1 MASPTIQTLTS
12 FSGADLVATFANKV
26 IGELQQISW
35 AVQRD
40 KAPVFTCGSPDA
52 RSFSRGKRGL
62 AGSMV
67 FAVFDHDAL
76 VSALQSVWQDIAPAA
91 MFTAAA
97 NNKLANSEDFS
108 NALDMIKWN
117 ATVSNVQNGLTSSEV
132 PVRVNGIGGIETEGI
147 EEYYQNN
154 NGDRSGYGFSYG
166 STYAG
171 DYTNAI
177 DALVAKGSDNSP
189 ILDNRD
195 GMPVDWNDD
204 GTEIFVL
211 AGFAPIRGENVIYAD
226 TLPPF
231 DITLTFASEYGHTA
245 FQKIYDVDIL
255 NESSGAGIDTV
266 QMSRNVTWIARRLSP
281 LVRGVYTR
289 DESGTIRGKLPT
301 DANATN

>member
-76 VSALQSVWQDIAPAA
+76 VSALQTVWNDIAPSA

-97 NNKLANSEDFS
+97 NNVLSTSEDFT

-117 ATVSNVQNGLTSSEV
+117 QTVSAAQLDESTA
-132 PVRVNGIGGIETEGI
+132 
-147 EEYYQNN
+147 
-154 NGDRSGYGFSYG
+154 DRAGYGFSFG
-166 STYAG
+166 STNSG
-171 DYTNAI
+171 DYTNEISAQSAPGSNNTPNI
-177 DALVAKGSDNSP
+177 DANGFVESGGK
-189 ILDNRD
+189 
-195 GMPVDWNDD
+195 DWDK
-204 GTEIFVL
+204 IFVP
-211 AGFAPIRGENVIYAD
+211 AGFSPIRGENVIYAD

-231 DITLTFASEYGHTA
+231 DVTLTFASEYGHTA

-255 NESSGAGIDTV
+255 NESSGASVDTV
-266 QMSRNVTWIARRLSP
+266 VMARQVTWIARRLSP
-281 LVRGVYTR
+281 LVRGIYTR
-289 DESGTIRGKLPT
+289 DEAGAVKGVQP
-301 DANATN
+301 NAASNA

>member
-62 AGSMV
+62 AGSLV

-76 VSALQSVWQDIAPAA
+76 VSALQSVWNDIAPSA

-97 NNKLANSEDFS
+97 NNKRANSEDFT

-117 ATVSNVQNGLTSSEV
+117 QTVSNIQNGISDD
-132 PVRVNGIGGIETEGI
+132 
-147 EEYYQNN
+147 NN
-154 NGDRSGYGFSYG
+154 SGVSLDDRAGYGFSFG
-166 STYAG
+166 STTSG

-177 DALVAKGSDNSP
+177 NAQVANGSNNTPSIDE
-189 ILDNRD
+189 D
-195 GMPVDWNDD
+195 GFVDGWANDGD
-204 GTEIFVL
+204 KIYVP
-211 AGFAPIRGENVIYAD
+211 AGFSPIRGENVIYAD

-231 DITLTFASEYGHTA
+231 DVTLTFASEYGHTA

-255 NESSGAGIDTV
+255 NESSGASVDTV
-266 QMSRNVTWIARRLSP
+266 VMARQVTWIARRLSP
-281 LVRGVYTR
+281 LIRGVYTR
-289 DESGTIRGKLPT
+289 DENGLIHGIKPT
-301 DANATN
+301 AASTE

>member
-76 VSALQSVWQDIAPAA
+76 VSALQSVWEDIAPSA

-97 NNKLANSEDFS
+97 NNVLSMSEDFT

-117 ATVSNVQNGLTSSEV
+117 ATTTDAALNEDTAA
-132 PVRVNGIGGIETEGI
+132 RA
-147 EEYYQNN
+147 
-154 NGDRSGYGFSYG
+154 GYGFSYG
-166 STYAG
+166 ATAAG
-171 DYTNAI
+171 DYTNDISAQT
-177 DALVAKGSDNSP
+177 APGSNNSP
-189 ILDNRD
+189 VIGTD
-195 GMPVDWNDD
+195 GFVDDWNTD
-204 GTEIFVL
+204 GDKIYVP

-245 FQKIYDVDIL
+245 FQKIYDVEIL
-255 NESSGAGIDTV
+255 NESSGASVDTV
-266 QMSRNVTWIARRLSP
+266 VMARQVTWIARRLSP
-281 LVRGVYTR
+281 LIRGVYTR
-289 DESGTIRGKLPT
+289 ESSGTIGGQAANGIMKGVQPT
-301 DANATN
+301 AASK

>member
-76 VSALQSVWQDIAPAA
+76 VSALQSVWNDIAPSA

-97 NNKLANSEDFS
+97 NNKRANSEDFT

-117 ATVSNVQNGLTSSEV
+117 QTVSNIQNGISDD
-132 PVRVNGIGGIETEGI
+132 
-147 EEYYQNN
+147 NN
-154 NGDRSGYGFSYG
+154 SGVSLDDRAGYGFSFG
-166 STYAG
+166 STTSG

-177 DALVAKGSDNSP
+177 NAQVANGSNNTPSIDE
-189 ILDNRD
+189 D
-195 GMPVDWNDD
+195 GFVDGWANDGD
-204 GTEIFVL
+204 KIYVP
-211 AGFAPIRGENVIYAD
+211 AGFSPIRGENVIYAD

-231 DITLTFASEYGHTA
+231 DVTLTFASEYGHTA

-255 NESSGAGIDTV
+255 NESSGASVDTV
-266 QMSRNVTWIARRLSP
+266 VMARQVTWIARRLSP
-281 LVRGVYTR
+281 LIRGVYTR
-289 DESGTIRGKLPT
+289 DENGLIHGVKPT
-301 DANATN
+301 AASTE

>member
-52 RSFSRGKRGL
+52 RSFSRGKRGI

-67 FAVFDHDAL
+67 FAVFDHDSL
-76 VSALQSVWQDIAPAA
+76 VEALQSVWDQIAPTA

-97 NNKLANSEDFS
+97 NIGASRYSENFQ

-117 ATVSNVQNGLTSSEV
+117 DKVTTTALTGEN
-132 PVRVNGIGGIETEGI
+132 R
-147 EEYYQNN
+147 
-154 NGDRSGYGFSYG
+154 DGYGFSYG
-166 STYAG
+166 ADAAG
-171 DYTNAI
+171 DYTNEISAQTASGSNNKPSFKENGFI
-177 DALVAKGSDNSP
+177 NQDPDAWTDSESTINVP
-189 ILDNRD
+189 
-195 GMPVDWNDD
+195 
-204 GTEIFVL
+204 
-211 AGFAPIRGENVIYAD
+211 AGFTPIRGGDVIYAD

-231 DITLTFASEYGHTA
+231 DITLTFASEYGNTA

-255 NESSGAGIDTV
+255 NESSGASVDTV
-266 QMSRNVTWIARRLSP
+266 VMSRQVTWIARRLSP
-281 LVRGVYTR
+281 LIRGVYQR
-289 DESGTIRGKLPT
+289 EKGGLMNPKDVT
-301 DANATN
+301 DVE

>member
-76 VSALQSVWQDIAPAA
+76 VTALQSVWNEIAPSA
-91 MFTAAA
+91 MYTAAA
-97 NNKLANSEDFS
+97 NATVAMSEDFT

-117 ATVSNVQNGLTSSEV
+117 NAVSSAALDESNGAS
-132 PVRVNGIGGIETEGI
+132 RA
-147 EEYYQNN
+147 
-154 NGDRSGYGFSYG
+154 GYGFSWGYV
-166 STYAG
+166 SAG
-171 DYTNAI
+171 DYTNEISAQTGPASNNI
-177 DALVAKGSDNSP
+177 PTLDSDGYPNP
-189 ILDNRD
+189 D
-195 GMPVDWNDD
+195 GWKDSGDKINIP
-204 GTEIFVL
+204 
-211 AGFAPIRGENVIYAD
+211 AGFSSIRGQNVIYAD

-255 NESSGAGIDTV
+255 NESSGASVDTV
-266 QMSRNVTWIARRLSP
+266 VMARQVTWIARRLSP
-281 LVRGVYTR
+281 LVRGIYTR
-289 DESGTIRGKLPT
+289 ESNGLMHGKQPN
-301 DANATN
+301 DVAENS

>member
-76 VSALQSVWQDIAPAA
+76 VSALQTVWDDIAPSA

-97 NNKLANSEDFS
+97 NNTLSNSEDFT

-117 ATVSNVQNGLTSSEV
+117 STVTDAALNEDTAS
-132 PVRVNGIGGIETEGI
+132 RA
-147 EEYYQNN
+147 
-154 NGDRSGYGFSYG
+154 GYGFSFDQTVRGEIGAQSAPG
-166 STYAG
+166 SNNTPY
-171 DYTNAI
+171 D
-177 DALVAKGSDNSP
+177 DNS
-189 ILDNRD
+189 D
-195 GMPVDWNDD
+195 GFVDRWGTD
-204 GTEIFVL
+204 GDKIYVP

-231 DITLTFASEYGHTA
+231 DVTLTFASEYGHTA

-255 NESSGAGIDTV
+255 NESSGASVDTV
-266 QMSRNVTWIARRLSP
+266 VMARQVTWIARRLSP
-281 LVRGVYTR
+281 LIRGVYTR
-289 DESGTIRGKLPT
+289 DEGGNIKGKLPT
-301 DANATN
+301 SAQADSLKEGTHLSATGNVHGGGGYSR

>member
-76 VSALQSVWQDIAPAA
+76 VSALQTVWDDIAPSA

-97 NNKLANSEDFS
+97 NNVLSHSEDFT

-117 ATVSNVQNGLTSSEV
+117 ATVSEAALNEDTAS
-132 PVRVNGIGGIETEGI
+132 RA
-147 EEYYQNN
+147 
-154 NGDRSGYGFSYG
+154 GYGFSFG
-166 STYAG
+166 STAAG
-171 DYTNAI
+171 DYTNEISAQSAPGSNNTPNI
-177 DALVAKGSDNSP
+177 GSDGFVESWNK
-189 ILDNRD
+189 D
-195 GMPVDWNDD
+195 GDKV
-204 GTEIFVL
+204 FVP

-255 NESSGAGIDTV
+255 NESSGASVDTV
-266 QMSRNVTWIARRLSP
+266 VMARQVTWIARRLSP
-281 LVRGVYTR
+281 LIRGVYTR
-289 DESGTIRGKLPT
+289 DEAGNIKGVKPT
-301 DANATN
+301 AASSNN

>member
-76 VSALQSVWQDIAPAA
+76 VTALQSVWNEIAPSA
-91 MFTAAA
+91 MYTAAA
-97 NNKLANSEDFS
+97 NATLAMSEDFT

-117 ATVSNVQNGLTSSEV
+117 NAVSAAALDESDGAK
-132 PVRVNGIGGIETEGI
+132 RA
-147 EEYYQNN
+147 
-154 NGDRSGYGFSYG
+154 GYGFSWG
-166 STYAG
+166 STTAG
-171 DYTNAI
+171 DYTNEISAQQGPASNNI
-177 DALVAKGSDNSP
+177 PV
-189 ILDNRD
+189 LDED
-195 GMPVDWNDD
+195 GYPDPDKWQDSGEKIN
-204 GTEIFVL
+204 IP
-211 AGFAPIRGENVIYAD
+211 AGFTSIRGQNVIYAD

-255 NESSGAGIDTV
+255 NESSGASVDTV
-266 QMSRNVTWIARRLSP
+266 VMARQVTWIARRLSP

-289 DESGTIRGKLPT
+289 ESNGLMHGKKP
-301 DANATN
+301 DDVAENS

>member
-76 VSALQSVWQDIAPAA
+76 VSALQTVWDDIAPSA

-97 NNKLANSEDFS
+97 NNVLSNSEDFT

-117 ATVSNVQNGLTSSEV
+117 ATV
-132 PVRVNGIGGIETEGI
+132 TEAALN
-147 EEYYQNN
+147 E
-154 NGDRSGYGFSYG
+154 DTASRAGYGFSFG
-166 STYAG
+166 STAAG
-171 DYTNAI
+171 DYTNEISAQSAPGSNNSPNI
-177 DALVAKGSDNSP
+177 GSDGFVESWNK
-189 ILDNRD
+189 D
-195 GMPVDWNDD
+195 GDK
-204 GTEIFVL
+204 IFVP

-231 DITLTFASEYGHTA
+231 DVTLTFASEYGHTA

-255 NESSGAGIDTV
+255 NESSGASVDTV
-266 QMSRNVTWIARRLSP
+266 VMARQVTWIARRLSP
-281 LVRGVYTR
+281 LIRGVYTR
-289 DESGTIRGKLPT
+289 DEAGNIKGTLPT
-301 DANATN
+301 SASN

>member
-12 FSGADLVATFANKV
+12 FSGADLVATFANQT

-67 FAVFDHDAL
+67 FAVFDHDSL
-76 VSALQSVWQDIAPAA
+76 VSALQPVWDDIAPSA

-97 NNKLANSEDFS
+97 NNVNANSENFQ

-117 ATVSNVQNGLTSSEV
+117 KTVTEATLSEADNEAK
-132 PVRVNGIGGIETEGI
+132 RA
-147 EEYYQNN
+147 
-154 NGDRSGYGFSYG
+154 GYGFSYG
-166 STYAG
+166 STNSG
-171 DYTNAI
+171 DFTNEI
-177 DALVAKGSDNSP
+177 DAQIQNGSNNEPIIDSDNVITSWR
-189 ILDNRD
+189 DNGD
-195 GMPVDWNDD
+195 
-204 GTEIFVL
+204 EIFVP
-211 AGFAPIRGENVIYAD
+211 AGFSPIRGQNVIYAD

-231 DITLTFASEYGHTA
+231 DVTLTFASEYGHTA

-255 NESSGAGIDTV
+255 NESSGASVDTV
-266 QMSRNVTWIARRLSP
+266 VMARQVTWIARRLSP
-281 LVRGVYTR
+281 LIRGVYSR
-289 DESGTIRGKLPT
+289 DDEGYITGKLPT
-301 DANATN
+301 SVPK

>member
-52 RSFSRGKRGL
+52 PSFSRGKRGI

-67 FAVFDHDAL
+67 FAVFDHDSL
-76 VSALQSVWQDIAPAA
+76 VEALQSVWDQIAPTA

-97 NNKLANSEDFS
+97 NIGASRYSENFQ

-117 ATVSNVQNGLTSSEV
+117 DKVTTTALTGEN
-132 PVRVNGIGGIETEGI
+132 R
-147 EEYYQNN
+147 
-154 NGDRSGYGFSYG
+154 DGYGFSYG
-166 STYAG
+166 ADAAG
-171 DYTNAI
+171 DYTNEISAQTASGSNNKPSFKENGFVNQDP
-177 DALVAKGSDNSP
+177 DAWTDSESTINVP
-189 ILDNRD
+189 
-195 GMPVDWNDD
+195 
-204 GTEIFVL
+204 
-211 AGFAPIRGENVIYAD
+211 AGFTPIRGGDVIYAD

-231 DITLTFASEYGHTA
+231 DITLTFASEYGNTA

-255 NESSGAGIDTV
+255 NESSGASVDTV
-266 QMSRNVTWIARRLSP
+266 VMSRQVTWIARRLSP
-281 LVRGVYTR
+281 LIRGVYQR
-289 DESGTIRGKLPT
+289 EKGGLMNPKDVT
-301 DANATN
+301 DVE

>member
-76 VSALQSVWQDIAPAA
+76 VSALQTVWDDIAPSA

-97 NNKLANSEDFS
+97 NNVLSNSEDFT

-117 ATVSNVQNGLTSSEV
+117 ATVSEAALNEDTAS
-132 PVRVNGIGGIETEGI
+132 RA
-147 EEYYQNN
+147 
-154 NGDRSGYGFSYG
+154 GYGFSFG
-166 STYAG
+166 STAAG
-171 DYTNAI
+171 DYTNEISAQSAPGSNNSPNI
-177 DALVAKGSDNSP
+177 GSDGFVESWNK
-189 ILDNRD
+189 D
-195 GMPVDWNDD
+195 GDK
-204 GTEIFVL
+204 IFVP

-231 DITLTFASEYGHTA
+231 DVTLTFASEYGHTA

-255 NESSGAGIDTV
+255 NESSGASVDTV
-266 QMSRNVTWIARRLSP
+266 VMARQVTWIARRLSP
-281 LVRGVYTR
+281 LIRGVYTR
-289 DESGTIRGKLPT
+289 DEAGNIKGKLPT
-301 DANATN
+301 SASN

>member
-76 VSALQSVWQDIAPAA
+76 VSALQSVWKDIAPSA

-97 NNKLANSEDFS
+97 NNVLSMSEDFT

-117 ATVSNVQNGLTSSEV
+117 QKVTDASLDTKGTLNSAK
-132 PVRVNGIGGIETEGI
+132 RA
-147 EEYYQNN
+147 
-154 NGDRSGYGFSYG
+154 GYGFSFGATISGDFTDDIQAQEVRG
-166 STYAG
+166 S
-171 DYTNAI
+171 N
-177 DALVAKGSDNSP
+177 NSP
-189 ILDNRD
+189 IDSDQD
-195 GMPVDWNDD
+195 GFVENWGED
-204 GTEIFVL
+204 GDPIFVP

-255 NESSGAGIDTV
+255 NESSGASVDTV
-266 QMSRNVTWIARRLSP
+266 VMARQVTWIARRLSP

-289 DESGTIRGKLPT
+289 EKSGVVGGQTGNGIMHGVSPTSAKLR
-301 DANATN
+301 

>member
-12 FSGADLVATFANKV
+12 FSGADLVATFANQV

-67 FAVFDHDAL
+67 FAVFDHDSL
-76 VSALQSVWQDIAPAA
+76 VYALQQVWQDIAPSA

-97 NNKLANSEDFS
+97 NNKLAMNEDFT
-108 NALDMIKWN
+108 NALDILKWN
-117 ATVSNVQNGLTSSEV
+117 ETTRKAALDES
-132 PVRVNGIGGIETEGI
+132 GGAS
-147 EEYYQNN
+147 
-154 NGDRSGYGFSYG
+154 RAGYGFSYG
-166 STYAG
+166 SLYTA
-171 DYTNAI
+171 DYTNGISAQQ
-177 DALVAKGSDNSP
+177 ANGSNNSPNFRTVGSDKIMEP
-189 ILDNRD
+189 R
-195 GMPVDWNDD
+195 WNND
-204 GTEIFVL
+204 GTPIYVP

-231 DITLTFASEYGHTA
+231 DVTLTFASEYGHTA

-255 NESSGAGIDTV
+255 NESSGASIDTV
-266 QMSRNVTWIARRLSP
+266 VMARQVTWIARRMSP
-281 LVRGVYTR
+281 LIRGVYTR
-289 DESGTIRGKLPT
+289 EAGENYGGDLKGKLPVEASY
-301 DANATN
+301 DN

>member
-52 RSFSRGKRGL
+52 RSFSRGKRGI

-76 VSALQSVWQDIAPAA
+76 VFALQTVWQDIAPAA

-97 NNKLANSEDFS
+97 NNVLASSENFS

-117 ATVSNVQNGLTSSEV
+117 STVSEAALA
-132 PVRVNGIGGIETEGI
+132 
-147 EEYYQNN
+147 
-154 NGDRSGYGFSYG
+154 GDNRAGYGFSFG
-166 STYAG
+166 STVSG
-171 DYTNAI
+171 DYTNDI
-177 DALVAKGSDNSP
+177 DAQSAKGSNNSP
-189 ILDNRD
+189 NIGTD
-195 GMPVDWNDD
+195 GFVSSWNED
-204 GTEIFVL
+204 GSDIYVP

-255 NESSGAGIDTV
+255 NESSGASVDTV
-266 QMSRNVTWIARRLSP
+266 VMARQVTWIARRLSP
-281 LVRGVYTR
+281 LIRGVYTR
-289 DESGTIRGKLPT
+289 DESGTLRGVTPESYSDNNK
-301 DANATN
+301 

>member
-76 VSALQSVWQDIAPAA
+76 VSALQTVWDDIAPSA

-97 NNKLANSEDFS
+97 NNVLSNSEDFT

-117 ATVSNVQNGLTSSEV
+117 ATVSEAALNEDTAS
-132 PVRVNGIGGIETEGI
+132 RA
-147 EEYYQNN
+147 
-154 NGDRSGYGFSYG
+154 GYGFSFG
-166 STYAG
+166 STAAG
-171 DYTNAI
+171 DYTNEISAQSAPGSNNSPNI
-177 DALVAKGSDNSP
+177 GSDGFVESWNK
-189 ILDNRD
+189 D
-195 GMPVDWNDD
+195 GDK
-204 GTEIFVL
+204 IFIP

-231 DITLTFASEYGHTA
+231 DVTLTFASEYGHTA

-255 NESSGAGIDTV
+255 NESSGASVDTV
-266 QMSRNVTWIARRLSP
+266 VMARQVTWIARRLSP
-281 LVRGVYTR
+281 LIRGVYTR
-289 DESGTIRGKLPT
+289 DEAGNIKGKLPT
-301 DANATN
+301 SASN

>member
-76 VSALQSVWQDIAPAA
+76 VSALQTVWDDIAPSA

-97 NNKLANSEDFS
+97 NNVLSNSEDFT

-117 ATVSNVQNGLTSSEV
+117 ATV
-132 PVRVNGIGGIETEGI
+132 TEAAL
-147 EEYYQNN
+147 NK
-154 NGDRSGYGFSYG
+154 DTASRAGYGFSFG
-166 STYAG
+166 STVAG
-171 DYTNAI
+171 DYTNEISAQSAPGSNNSPNI
-177 DALVAKGSDNSP
+177 GSDGFVESWNK
-189 ILDNRD
+189 D
-195 GMPVDWNDD
+195 GDK
-204 GTEIFVL
+204 IFVP

-255 NESSGAGIDTV
+255 NESSGASVDTV
-266 QMSRNVTWIARRLSP
+266 VMARQVTWIARRLSP
-281 LVRGVYTR
+281 LIRGVYTR
-289 DESGTIRGKLPT
+289 DEAGNIKGVKPTAASGS
-301 DANATN
+301 N

>member
-76 VSALQSVWQDIAPAA
+76 VAALQSVWKDIAPSA
-91 MFTAAA
+91 MFTAFA
-97 NNKLANSEDFS
+97 NNVPSNSEDFT
-108 NALDMIKWN
+108 NALDMMKWN
-117 ATVSNVQNGLTSSEV
+117 KAVSEAAEDET
-132 PVRVNGIGGIETEGI
+132 GGF
-147 EEYYQNN
+147 NR
-154 NGDRSGYGFSYG
+154 DGYGFSYG
-166 STYAG
+166 ATAG
-171 DYTNAI
+171 SFTNETI
-177 DALVAKGSDNSP
+177 DGQVRKGSNSLPNVGPDGFVQSWDNNAADD
-189 ILDNRD
+189 ILV
-195 GMPVDWNDD
+195 P
-204 GTEIFVL
+204 

-231 DITLTFASEYGHTA
+231 DVTLTFASEYGHTA

-255 NESSGAGIDTV
+255 NESSGASVDTV
-266 QMSRNVTWIARRLSP
+266 VMARQVTWIARRLSP
-281 LVRGVYTR
+281 LIRGVYTR
-289 DESGTIRGKLPT
+289 EKGGMIKGRHPSDVNK
-301 DANATN
+301 

>member
-76 VSALQSVWQDIAPAA
+76 VSALQSVWNDIAPSA

-97 NNKLANSEDFS
+97 NNKRANSEDFT
-108 NALDMIKWN
+108 NALDMIKWLQ
-117 ATVSNVQNGLTSSEV
+117 TVSDIQNAISDD
-132 PVRVNGIGGIETEGI
+132 
-147 EEYYQNN
+147 NN
-154 NGDRSGYGFSYG
+154 SGVSLDDRAGYGFSFG
-166 STYAG
+166 STTSG

-177 DALVAKGSDNSP
+177 NAQVANGSNNTPSIDE
-189 ILDNRD
+189 D
-195 GMPVDWNDD
+195 GFVDGWANDGD
-204 GTEIFVL
+204 KIYVP
-211 AGFAPIRGENVIYAD
+211 AGFSPIRGENVIYAD

-231 DITLTFASEYGHTA
+231 DVTLTFASEYGHTA

-255 NESSGAGIDTV
+255 NESSGASVDTV
-266 QMSRNVTWIARRLSP
+266 VMARQVTWIARRLSP
-281 LVRGVYTR
+281 LIRGVYTR
-289 DESGTIRGKLPT
+289 DENGLIHGVKPT
-301 DANATN
+301 AASTE

>member
-76 VSALQSVWQDIAPAA
+76 VSALQTVWKDIAPSA

-97 NNKLANSEDFS
+97 NNLLANSEDFA
-108 NALDMIKWN
+108 NALDMVKWN
-117 ATVSNVQNGLTSSEV
+117 RTVSNIANGVEDENDPVQ
-132 PVRVNGIGGIETEGI
+132 TESQI
-147 EEYYQNN
+147 TF
-154 NGDRSGYGFSYG
+154 GDRAGYGFSFG
-166 STYAG
+166 STAG
-171 DYTNAI
+171 NYTNAI
-177 DALVAKGSDNSP
+177 SANTAKGSNNSP
-189 ILDNRD
+189 IDADND
-195 GMPVDWNDD
+195 GFVDGWQEDGDD
-204 GTEIFVL
+204 IFVP

-255 NESSGAGIDTV
+255 NESSGASVDTV
-266 QMSRNVTWIARRLSP
+266 VMSRQVTWIARRLSP
-281 LVRGVYTR
+281 LIRGVYTR
-289 DESGTIRGKLPT
+289 DESGTIHGQLPT
-301 DANATN
+301 KASMQ

>member
-76 VSALQSVWQDIAPAA
+76 VSALQSVWNDIAPSA

-97 NNKLANSEDFS
+97 NNKRANSEDFT

-117 ATVSNVQNGLTSSEV
+117 QTVSNIQNGVSDD
-132 PVRVNGIGGIETEGI
+132 
-147 EEYYQNN
+147 NN
-154 NGDRSGYGFSYG
+154 AGVSLDDRAGYGFSFG
-166 STYAG
+166 STTSG

-177 DALVAKGSDNSP
+177 NAQVANGSNNTPSIDE
-189 ILDNRD
+189 D
-195 GMPVDWNDD
+195 GFVDGWANDGD
-204 GTEIFVL
+204 KIYVP
-211 AGFAPIRGENVIYAD
+211 AGFSPIRGENVIYAD

-231 DITLTFASEYGHTA
+231 DVTLTFASEYGHTA

-255 NESSGAGIDTV
+255 NESSGASVDTV
-266 QMSRNVTWIARRLSP
+266 VMARQVTWIARRLSP
-281 LVRGVYTR
+281 LIRGVYTR
-289 DESGTIRGKLPT
+289 DENGLIHAIKPT
-301 DANATN
+301 AASTE

>member
-76 VSALQSVWQDIAPAA
+76 VSALQTVWEDIAPSA
-91 MFTAAA
+91 MFSAKANLMETAS
-97 NNKLANSEDFS
+97 SENFT

-117 ATVSNVQNGLTSSEV
+117 ATVSEAALKDDVA
-132 PVRVNGIGGIETEGI
+132 R
-147 EEYYQNN
+147 
-154 NGDRSGYGFSYG
+154 RAGYGFSFG
-166 STYAG
+166 ATAAG
-171 DYTNAI
+171 DYTNEI
-177 DALVAKGSDNSP
+177 DAQEATGSNNSP
-189 ILDNRD
+189 KIGAD
-195 GMPVDWNDD
+195 GFVEGWNDD
-204 GTEIFVL
+204 GDKIYVP
-211 AGFAPIRGENVIYAD
+211 AGFSPIRGENVIYAD

-231 DITLTFASEYGHTA
+231 DVTLTFASEYGHTA

-255 NESSGAGIDTV
+255 NESSGASVDTV
-266 QMSRNVTWIARRLSP
+266 VMARQVTWIARRLSP
-281 LVRGVYTR
+281 LIRGVYSR
-289 DESGTIRGKLPT
+289 DESGNIRGKIPT
-301 DANATN
+301 SAGNNN

>member
-76 VSALQSVWQDIAPAA
+76 VAALQTVWDDIAPSA

-117 ATVSNVQNGLTSSEV
+117 QTVSDLQNGVADTYGTDVSLDN
-132 PVRVNGIGGIETEGI
+132 RG
-147 EEYYQNN
+147 
-154 NGDRSGYGFSYG
+154 GYGFSYG
-166 STYAG
+166 STVAAEYNN
-171 DYTNAI
+171 TI
-177 DALVAKGSDNSP
+177 DAQQAKGSNSVPKLGEDGFVEGWDNEAASNIYVP
-189 ILDNRD
+189 
-195 GMPVDWNDD
+195 
-204 GTEIFVL
+204 
-211 AGFAPIRGENVIYAD
+211 AGFSPIRGENVIYAD

-255 NESSGAGIDTV
+255 NESSGASVDTV
-266 QMSRNVTWIARRLSP
+266 VMARQVTWIARRLSP
-281 LVRGVYTR
+281 LIRGVYTR
-289 DESGTIRGKLPT
+289 DSNGLIHGKLPT
-301 DANATN
+301 SAPQE

>member
-67 FAVFDHDAL
+67 FAVFDHDSL
-76 VSALQSVWQDIAPAA
+76 VSSLQSVWQDIAPSA
-91 MFTAAA
+91 MWTAAA
-97 NNKLANSEDFS
+97 NRKLALNEDFS

-117 ATVSNVQNGLTSSEV
+117 QYETAAQQGEVKDLYEVDQNRAGF
-132 PVRVNGIGGIETEGI
+132 
-147 EEYYQNN
+147 
-154 NGDRSGYGFSYG
+154 GFSYG
-166 STYAG
+166 SNFAG
-171 DYTNAI
+171 SYTNAI
-177 DALVAKGSDNSP
+177 DAQVARGSNNKVKTWAEDGLADTWDESAGDLVYVP
-189 ILDNRD
+189 
-195 GMPVDWNDD
+195 
-204 GTEIFVL
+204 

-255 NESSGAGIDTV
+255 NESSGASIDTV
-266 QMSRNVTWIARRLSP
+266 VMARQVTWIARRMSP

-289 DESGTIRGKLPT
+289 DSSGNIHGSIPASASKATTSGTARP
-301 DANATN
+301 

>member
-76 VSALQSVWQDIAPAA
+76 VSALQSVWNDIAPSA

-97 NNKLANSEDFS
+97 NNKRANSEDFT

-117 ATVSNVQNGLTSSEV
+117 KTVSNIQNGISDD
-132 PVRVNGIGGIETEGI
+132 
-147 EEYYQNN
+147 NN
-154 NGDRSGYGFSYG
+154 SGVSLDDRAGYGFSFG
-166 STYAG
+166 STTSG

-177 DALVAKGSDNSP
+177 NAQVANGSNNTPSIDE
-189 ILDNRD
+189 D
-195 GMPVDWNDD
+195 GFVDGWANDGD
-204 GTEIFVL
+204 KIYVP
-211 AGFAPIRGENVIYAD
+211 AGFSPIRGENVIYAD

-255 NESSGAGIDTV
+255 NESSGASVDTV
-266 QMSRNVTWIARRLSP
+266 VMARQVTWIARRLSP
-281 LVRGVYTR
+281 LIRGVYTR
-289 DESGTIRGKLPT
+289 DENGLIHGIKPT
-301 DANATN
+301 AASTE